1 MRIRLAYVALLLIA
15 ASAGYWV
22 AVRSGAGPASS
33 PARGDAAFSPDPA
46 ALANAIAEPAVT
58 LPEGIKSDISSV
70 AMDSDESNSVEVYRA
85 ASPAVV
91 NITTQTV
98 ELDLFFRPVPREGS
112 GSGFIVDEEGHIVTN
127 HHVIDG
133 AEKILVTLADRKTYE
148 AEVVG
153 SDLLTDIAVLKI
165 SGAGKLRSLTLGD
178 STRLQ
183 VGQKVLAIGN
193 PFGLTGTL
201 TTGVISALD
210 RSLDTGQGSL
220 LDEAIQTDAAI
231 NPGNSGGPL
240 LDSQGRVIGV
250 NTLIQTP
257 SGGSVGLG
265 FAIPVNT
272 LKWVLSDLMEFG
284 RVRRGSLGVQG
295 APLEM
300 LPRLV
305 EYLRLPVSRGI
316 LLGVITPGSGAEK
329 AGLRGGNRTV
339 TAGRYRV
346 TIGGD
351 IITAIDGDKV
361 STAVDVNRAL
371 YKRRP
376 GDTVEVE
383 YYRDGKRHTVK
394 VTLSERPVDRR
405 PRRRTRR

>member
-1 MRIRLAYVALLLIA
+1 MRTRLVYIALLVIA
-15 ASAGYWV
+15 ASTGYWV

-33 PARGDAAFSPDPA
+33 PAQGAETFAPDPA
-46 ALANAIAEPAVT
+46 TALTNAIAEPAVV
-58 LPEGIKSDISSV
+58 LPFGVRSDTSPV
-70 AMDSDESNSVEVYRA
+70 AMDSDEANSVQVYRD
-85 ASPAVV
+85 ASPAIV

-98 ELDLFFRPVPREGS
+98 ELDFFFRAVPVGGS
-112 GSGFIVDEEGHIVTN
+112 GSGFIVDNKGHIITN

-133 AEKILVTLADRKTYE
+133 AEDIQVTLADRRTYK
-148 AEVVG
+148 AEIVG
-153 SDLLTDIAVLKI
+153 SDLLTDIALLKI
-165 SGAGKLRSLTLGD
+165 PGAGNLRTLTLGD
-178 STRLQ
+178 SSHLL

-201 TTGVISALD
+201 TTGIISALN

-250 NTLIQTP
+250 NTLIQSP

-305 EYLRLPVSRGI
+305 EYLDLPVSRGI
-316 LLGVITPGSGAEK
+316 LLGVIMSGSGAED
-329 AGLRGGNRTV
+329 AGLRGGDRTV
-339 TAGRYRV
+339 TVGRYRV
-346 TIGGD
+346 QIGGD
-351 IITAIDGDKV
+351 IITAIDGEKV
-361 STAVDVNRAL
+361 SNTVDVNRAL

-376 GDTVEVE
+376 GDKIKVE
-383 YYRDGKRHTVK
+383 YYRDGKPHTVT
-394 VTLSERPVDRR
+394 VTLSERPEERR
-405 PRRRTRR
+405 VRRRRR

>member
-1 MRIRLAYVALLLIA
+1 MRIRFAYFALLLIA

-33 PARGDAAFSPDPA
+33 PAQGDATFSPDPS
-46 ALANAIAEPAVT
+46 ALTNAVAEPAVT
-58 LPEGIKSDISSV
+58 LPEGIKSDISPV
-70 AMDSDESNSVEVYRA
+70 AMDSDESNNVAVYRA

-98 ELDLFFRPVPREGS
+98 ELDFFFRPVPRGGS

-133 AEKILVTLADRKTYE
+133 AEDIQVTLADRRTYK
-148 AEVVG
+148 AEIVG
-153 SDLLTDIAVLKI
+153 SDLLTDLAVLKI
-165 SGAGKLRSLTLGD
+165 SGAGRLRSLTLGD

-201 TTGVISALD
+201 TTGVISALE

-305 EYLRLPVSRGI
+305 EHLDLPVSRGI
-316 LLGVITPGSGAEK
+316 LLGVITPDSGAER
-329 AGLRGGNRTV
+329 AGLRGGTRSIV
-339 TAGRYRV
+339 VGRYRIR
-346 TIGGD
+346 IGGD
-351 IITAIDGDKV
+351 IITALDGEKV

-376 GDTVEVE
+376 GDPVEVE
-383 YYRDGKRHTVK
+383 YYRDGKRRTVK
-394 VTLSERPVDRR
+394 VTLSERPEERR
-405 PRRRTRR
+405 SRRRRQ